1 MKNVAM
7 ERFKLICAVH
17 LFLICDDKVLL
28 LRRFNTGY
36 EDGKYSVI
44 AGHLEG
50 DEEIKAAAIREA
62 QEEIG
67 IKISPADLQ
76 VVGVMHRKST
86 DERIDF
92 FLATSSWSGE
102 ITNREPDRCDQLA
115 WFDLDEIPENVVP
128 YVGRALDNYRRGNWF
143 DSFGWS

>member
-1 MKNVAM
+1 MAIK
-7 ERFKLICAVH
+7 RFKLTSAVH
-17 LFLICDDKVLL
+17 LFLVRNGKVLL

-50 DEEIKAAAIREA
+50 DEEIKTAAIREA
-62 QEEIG
+62 QEEVG
-67 IKISPADLQ
+67 IEISPLDLQ
-76 VVGVMHRKST
+76 VAGVMHRKST

-92 FLATSSWSGE
+92 FLVATSWSGE
-102 ITNREPDRCDQLA
+102 IRNRGPHRCDELA
-115 WFDLDEIPENVVP
+115 WFDLDELPENVVP
-128 YVGRALDNYRRGNWF
+128 CVGRALDNYRRGNWF